1 MERIKRKQIA
11 ITILRVSAIV
21 LGIVFLVIGIL
32 RGEPGEILVKAV
44 KICLECIGIG

>member
-1 MERIKRKQIA
+1 MKRKQIA

-21 LGIVFLVIGIL
+21 LGALFLMIGIL
-32 RGEPGEILVKAV
+32 RGEPGEILFKAV